1 MARTINRLS
10 PRTIAAIN
18 KVGMHADGGGLYLQV
33 SRFDTKSWIFR
44 FKLKGRERQMGLGS
58 LNTISLAEARQ
69 EAGESRKMLRE
80 HIDPIEARN
89 ARRNRQSIDVAKAM
103 TFKECAE
110 SYIESHRSGWR
121 NAKHESQWSNSLAT
135 HVYPTFGDLPVSAV
149 DVGLVMKALQPIWS
163 TKTETASRVRG
174 RIESILDWATVQN
187 FREGENPA
195 RWRGHLDK
203 LLPKPSKVQKV
214 KHHAALPYTDVGE
227 FMTRLRKREAVAARG
242 LDFLILTATRTMETI
257 GSTWSEFDL
266 NEKIW
271 TIPAERTKG
280 DKEHRVPLSPTAVK
294 IVQDMKRVSQS
305 DYVFPGG
312 RSRRP
317 LSNMAFLQLIK
328 RMGRKD
334 LTAHG
339 FRSTF
344 RDWAAERTNYP
355 NEVAEMALAH
365 SISDKAERAYR
376 RGELLEKRR
385 RLMDDWAVYCSKV
398 PVEKGDDTVVSLR
411 GTE

>member
-10 PRTIAAIN
+10 PRTITAIT

-33 SRFDTKSWIFR
+33 SQFDTKSWIFR

-58 LNTISLAEARQ
+58 LNTISLAEARL
-69 EAGESRKMLRE
+69 EAGECRKMLRE

-89 ARRNRQSIDVAKAM
+89 ARRNRLSIDTAKAM

-121 NAKHESQWSNSLAT
+121 SAKHESQWGNSLAT
-135 HVYPTFGDLPVSAV
+135 YTYPIFGDLPVSAV

-163 TKTETASRVRG
+163 TKTETASRIRG

-187 FREGENPA
+187 YREGENPA

-214 KHHAALPYTDVGE
+214 KHHAALPYSDVGA
-227 FMTRLRKREAVAARG
+227 FMTRLRKREAIAARG
-242 LDFLILTATRTMETI
+242 LEFLILTATRTVETI
-257 GSTWSEFDL
+257 ESTWDEFDL

-271 TIPAERTKG
+271 TIPAGRTKS
-280 DKEHRVPLSPTAVK
+280 DKEHRVPLSPDTVTL
-294 IVQDMKRVSQS
+294 IHNMNEISQS
-305 DYVFPGG
+305 DYVFPGA

-317 LSNMAFLQLIK
+317 LSNMAFLQLLK
-328 RMGRKD
+328 RMGHGD

-344 RDWAAERTNYP
+344 KDWAAERTNYP
-355 NEVAEMALAH
+355 NEVSEMALAH
-365 SISDKAERAYR
+365 TISDKAERAYR

-385 RLMDDWAVYCSKV
+385 RLMDDWAEFCSMVPTYMDGNKV
-398 PVEKGDDTVVSLR
+398 VALR
-411 GTE
+411 NV